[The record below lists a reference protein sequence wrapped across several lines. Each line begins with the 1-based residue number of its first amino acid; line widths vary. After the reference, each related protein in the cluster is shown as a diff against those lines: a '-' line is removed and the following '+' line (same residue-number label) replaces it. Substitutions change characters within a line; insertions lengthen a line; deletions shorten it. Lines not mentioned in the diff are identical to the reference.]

1 MIDAIKKALEDLR
14 IPCDIP
20 EVTEGPHVVAYRL
33 DPGYVPYASENT
45 PPKRVLV
52 NSIINRAD
60 DIAVALRIPS
70 AYIRY
75 GDGVWLEIPKE
86 HREIVGHDD
95 VLVPDGYQ
103 FPVPIGLDTRGE
115 PVVIDMASPT
125 SPHLLIAGA
134 TGSGKSVC
142 LNATV
147 FGLIKRWEPDKL
159 KLLMIDPKYVELSK
173 FKYLDHLLKP
183 VITDSYTAAVELYG
197 LIEEMEKRYV
207 FLESHGFTDAGQ
219 SALSRIVLVVDE
231 FADLVSGRSVLP
243 ELIAT
248 LAQKGRAAGI
258 HLMLATQRPSVDV
271 IDGVI
276 KANFP
281 TRIAFSVVTNTDSR
295 VILDSSGA
303 ERLTGM
309 GDGLLLNAG
318 KLTRFQGIY
327 VPDDEMK
334 PVVTKYSMTKYMKE
348 RAPDVTV
355 ERNAAG
361 NVIRLTYTP
370 PELKQ
375 EQVVETQSGGGNSST
390 AWVLLALFILCVM
403 CALITN

>member
-1 MIDAIKKALEDLR
+1 MIDAIKKALEELR
-14 IPCDIP
+14 IPCEIP

-86 HREIVGHDD
+86 HRENVAYND

-115 PVVIDMASPT
+115 SVVIDMASPT

-142 LNATV
+142 INATIY
-147 FGLIKRWEPDKL
+147 GLIDRWDPDRL
-159 KLLMIDPKYVELSK
+159 KLMMIDPKYVELSK
-173 FKYLDHLLKP
+173 YKYLDHLLKP
-183 VITDSYTAAVELYG
+183 VITDSYTAVVELYA

-207 FLESHGFTDAGQ
+207 FLESQGFTDAGQ

-243 ELIAT
+243 DLIAT

-258 HLMLATQRPSVDV
+258 HLILATQRPSVDV

-327 VPDDEMK
+327 VSDKEMK
-334 PVVTKYSMTKYMKE
+334 PVVTKHSMVAYMKE

-375 EQVVETQSGGGNSST
+375 EPVVETQSNGGSGT
-390 AWVLLALFILCVM
+390 AWVLLAICFICVVLSM
-403 CALITN
+403 AIS

>member
-60 DIAVALRIPS
+60 DIAVALHVPS

-86 HREIVGHDD
+86 HRENVAYND

-115 PVVIDMASPT
+115 SVVIDMASPT

-142 LNATV
+142 LNATIY
-147 FGLIKRWEPDKL
+147 GLIDRWDPDRL
-159 KLLMIDPKYVELSK
+159 KLMMIDPKYVELSK
-173 FKYLDHLLKP
+173 FKYLDHLMKP
-183 VITDSYTAAVELYG
+183 VITDSYTAAVELYE
-197 LIEEMEKRYV
+197 LIEEMDKRYI
-207 FLESHGFTDAGQ
+207 FMESEGFTDIGQ
-219 SALSRIVLVVDE
+219 STMGRIVLVVDE

-243 ELIAT
+243 DLIAT

-258 HLMLATQRPSVDV
+258 HLILATQRPSVDV

-295 VILDSSGA
+295 VILDQSGA

-318 KLTRFQGIY
+318 TLTRFQGIY
-327 VPDDEMK
+327 VSDKQMK
-334 PVVTKYSMTKYMKE
+334 PVVTKHSMKKYLAE
-348 RAPDVTV
+348 RAPNVTK
-355 ERNAAG
+355 EKDENGRTIG
-361 NVIRLTYTP
+361 IRYTP
-370 PELKQ
+370 PVQVQVQ
-375 EQVVETQSGGGNSST
+375 ETRSGGGSST